1 MNKNEKT
8 FKQYYRAKEACVY
21 LGISRS
27 GLWLYAK
34 QGKLAAIK
42 ITDRVTVFAKDDL
55 DKFVENAT
63 K

>member
-1 MNKNEKT
+1 MTIDKK
-8 FKQYYRAKEACVY
+8 YYRAKEACVY

-34 QGKLAAIK
+34 QGKLTAIK
-42 ITDRVTVFAKDDL
+42 ITSRVTVFAKNDL
-55 DKFVENAT
+55 DRFVESAT

>member
-1 MNKNEKT
+1 MKKDIKID
-8 FKQYYRAKEACVY
+8 KQYYRASEACIY

-34 QGKLAAIK
+34 QKKLNPIK
-42 ITDRVTVFAKDDL
+42 LTARVTVFAKNDL

>member
-1 MNKNEKT
+1 MTTIDKK
-8 FKQYYRAKEACVY
+8 YYRAKEACVY

-27 GLWLYAK
+27 GLWLYVK
-34 QGKLAAIK
+34 QQKIKAIK
-42 ITDRVTVFAKDDL
+42 LTDRVTVFAKNDL

>member
-1 MNKNEKT
+1 MTTIDKK
-8 FKQYYRAKEACVY
+8 YYRAKEACSY
-21 LGISRS
+21 LGISKS

-34 QGKLAAIK
+34 QGKITAIK

-55 DKFVENAT
+55 DRFVENAT